1 MAKDQKD
8 FYKRLREK
16 IVKWSQTREAEDHPW
31 SKYILWAPDL
41 FYLVWKLASDPRVPK
56 SERIKLFAVIAY
68 FVSPLDLIPEG
79 LLGPVGYLDDI
90 VLVALV
96 LNGLINKSDEEL
108 VREFWPG
115 DEDVLQVIKTIVSS
129 ADRMVG
135 QRILNK
141 LKRKL

>member
-1 MAKDQKD
+1 MTLDKKD
-8 FYKRLREK
+8 FYHKIRQK
-16 IVKWSQTREAEDHPW
+16 IVKWSQSQQASEHPW

-41 FYLVWKLASDPRVPK
+41 FYLIWKLASDERVPK
-56 SERIKLFAVIAY
+56 AERIKLLAVIAY
-68 FVSPLDLIPEG
+68 FISPLDLIPEG

-96 LNGLINKSDEEL
+96 LNGLINRSDPEL
-108 VREFWPG
+108 VREYWPG
-115 DEDVLQVIKTIVSS
+115 DDDVLDVIKNIVSS